1 MSADMPPTD
10 TQKKPASGDWHPADI
25 KAALEKK
32 GFSLRGFARA
42 HHYRKSAV
50 SKAMRHPY
58 PVIEALI
65 ARELGVDVTTIW
77 PSRYDANGV
86 PFRGRPAVNS
96 TYPGRV
102 RNVSDAR
109 PS

>member
-1 MSADMPPTD
+1 MSVDMSTTD
-10 TQKKPASGDWHPADI
+10 TQKKPASGDWQPADI

-42 HHYRKSAV
+42 HQYRKSAV
-50 SKAMRHPY
+50 SKALRHPY
-58 PVIEALI
+58 PEMEALI
-65 ARELGVDVTTIW
+65 AREIGVAVTAIW
-77 PSRYDANGV
+77 PSRYDASGA
-86 PFRGRPAVNS
+86 PLQGRPAVNS
-96 TYPGRV
+96 TYAGKG